1 MYEKRSNNL
10 CSTYMLPLVGLNRM
24 SFGGT
29 NFITSYV
36 DEDNVHVVAEVKI
49 VTSVIQQMHCFRF
62 EFTRDGNSYAAFEIP
77 SILRDTV
84 KLFREGKYSQFSD
97 EAKSVIRKKSGLP
110 YKVPKGTKYESA
122 RELLVLDKDKE
133 LRKAMEIDLSNVGS
147 PVKIDSTAEL
157 ASIPGE
163 DNFFRMNMSTSI
175 SPEAVVAN

>member
-36 DEDNVHVVAEVKI
+36 DEDNVHIVAEVRI

-62 EFTRDGNSYAAFEIP
+62 EFTRDGCTYAVFEIP

-84 KLFREGKYSQFSD
+84 KLFREGKYSQFS
-97 EAKSVIRKKSGLP
+97 EESKSVIRKKSGLP

-122 RELLVLDKDKE
+122 RELLALDKDQK
-133 LRKAMEIDLSNVGS
+133 LREALEQELSNIGS
-147 PVKIDSTAEL
+147 PVRINSSAEL

-163 DNFFRMNMSTSI
+163 DNFFTMNMSTSI
-175 SPEAVVAN
+175 TPEAVVAN